1 MGTSQ
6 YASSQYAS
14 TAKSIHRLQRSMKTS
29 SSMVRSIRQY
39 VEEAPMKLTFKQ
51 RFRNWLM
58 NEDEPEYG
66 NAIAVDSE
74 GPNIQSQGFRLNVY
88 SAGGGT
94 IIETTKYD
102 RQKDDHR
109 HSLHVVTDDK
119 DLGEELAKIIT
130 MESLR

>member
-1 MGTSQ
+1 MATNP
-6 YASSQYAS
+6 YAS
-14 TAKSIHRLQRSMKTS
+14 TAKSVNRLQRSMTKPS
-29 SSMVRSIRQY
+29 SLNRSTRQY
-39 VEEAPMKLTFKQ
+39 VEKSPMKLTFKQ
-51 RFRNWLM
+51 RIRNWIM
-58 NEDEPEYG
+58 DDSADYSG
-66 NAIAVDSE
+66 NAISVDSN

-109 HSLHVVTDDK
+109 HSLHIVTDDK
-119 DLGEELAKIIT
+119 ELGEELAKIIT

>member
-1 MGTSQ
+1 MSGG
-6 YASSQYAS
+6 YAVAS
-14 TAKSIHRLQRSMKTS
+14 TAKSVNRLQRSMTKS
-29 SSMVRSIRQY
+29 SSMVRPRRQY
-39 VEEAPMKLTFKQ
+39 VEEKTMKLTFKQ
-51 RFRNWLM
+51 RIRNWLM
-58 NEDEPEYG
+58 NDEEDYS
-66 NAIAVDSE
+66 NQLVSVDSE